1 MELVKYNNR
10 SILNVTAL
18 DSLSSGSLVLLNTN
32 TISSASSSSFTSNI
46 NSTYD
51 TYLFEFINL
60 HPASNNVDFQVN
72 FRDGG
77 SDYDATKTMTQFL
90 CNHTEA
96 GGGNSLSGNTSK
108 ILAQSTNY
116 ASLNENTYGTD
127 ADSSLSGYMY
137 LFSPSSTV
145 FLKHFL
151 ARVNSIA
158 HSDGSNNQYIGG
170 YFNSTSAID
179 AINFKFSSGTI
190 DSGNIKLYGLKDS

>member
-1 MELVKYNNR
+1 
-10 SILNVTAL
+10 
-18 DSLSSGSLVLLNTN
+18 
-32 TISSASSSSFTSNI
+32 
-46 NSTYD
+46 
-51 TYLFEFINL
+51 
-60 HPASNNVDFQVN
+60 VN

-151 ARVNSIA
+151 ARVAFMATNPGA
-158 HSDGSNNQYIGG
+158 RGDYTQG
-170 YFNSTSAID
+170 YANVTSAID
-179 AINFKFSSGTI
+179 GVDFKFSSGDI
-190 DSGNIKLYGLKDS
+190 ESGIIKMYGLSKS